1 LNQCCA
7 EILQKSFFDS
17 IGHFQT
23 NRRLH
28 RCPSIGPRH
37 GAGVVRQRLR
47 LLGQRMA
54 LPLWCRM
61 FANKHLN
68 STAKIDAVDELR
80 QRDDV
85 HGRCNRGNSRG
96 PLGGWAKIG
105 LCAHTGHSARPT
117 HALLGVARDPPRP
130 RQSAQRAHHR
140 SCRGSSR
147 GRRCSRSPFDRDWTD
162 PARSP
167 RRRSESREAGDIL
180 GARAFRSG

>member
-1 LNQCCA
+1 MVGDVRCGLLGRQTSHRWQRRIDAVEKVRGIPLERNNRIIRVYFLNRTCAFHVILNQCCA

-96 PLGGWAKIG
+96 PLGG
-105 LCAHTGHSARPT
+105 
-117 HALLGVARDPPRP
+117 
-130 RQSAQRAHHR
+130 
-140 SCRGSSR
+140 
-147 GRRCSRSPFDRDWTD
+147 
-162 PARSP
+162 
-167 RRRSESREAGDIL
+167 
-180 GARAFRSG
+180 